1 LKILE
6 SELLSNTQNTLI
18 EEQNLLSEKGL
29 CDAYALYKLVLSHSH
44 DLVKLSYKGPFAS
57 HALSRTLSDQVKGVL
72 VVDSQTTFRCCRG
85 EDEINLICFELLFD
99 PDQSVEI
106 DES

>member
-1 LKILE
+1 
-6 SELLSNTQNTLI
+6 
-18 EEQNLLSEKGL
+18 
-29 CDAYALYKLVLSHSH
+29 
-44 DLVKLSYKGPFAS
+44 
-57 HALSRTLSDQVKGVL
+57 